1 MDDATVASW
10 VLLALGATGRNGC
23 VPLDR
28 VIGSA
33 DAINHAVLLH
43 SELELAVQILEGRG
57 LVSASSTTLR
67 LTDAGRSELKLADS
81 RFWHETWTKL
91 RKRRDRLGIVE
102 RSDWRIEPA
111 EFNAAVEMYLAQMA
125 PKRKR

>member
-10 VLLALGATGRNGC
+10 VLLALGSTAREGD

-28 VIGSA
+28 VIGAA

-43 SELELAVQILEGRG
+43 GELELAVQILEANG
-57 LVSASSTTLR
+57 LISASGTTLR
-67 LTDAGRSELKLADS
+67 LTEAGRSELKLAES
-81 RFWHETWTKL
+81 RYWHETWTKL
-91 RKRRDRLGIVE
+91 RNRFERHGTVD

-111 EFNAAVEMYLAQMA
+111 KFNAAVETYVARMA
-125 PKRKR
+125 PKRKD